1 MAFAEALD
9 APGEDFRWRARIVQR
24 AWPGR
29 LLKQDGGVVAR
40 ALGVREHGREC
51 VPGGLVEDLF
61 GVGGHGRAQVL
72 GYRCVTSAGGF
83 PTTSRASGAGAAC
96 P

>member
-24 AWPGR
+24 ALPGR
-29 LLKQDGGVVAR
+29 LLEQDGGAVAR

-72 GYRCVTSAGGF
+72 GVSVRDVGGGF
-83 PTTSRASGAGAAC
+83 RTTSRASGAGAAC